1 MTSPAVTRHAR
12 RALRAPG
19 ATHDHLLRDGI
30 LKLLAIKDS
39 DIRLLTLEQCRDAV
53 DKSLHA
59 GGAFS
64 ATIPLVTLYYGGFID
79 VDVADPTR
87 PGQDLFV
94 LSKGHAV
101 AALASIYAEL
111 GYIDRSVLKHSR
123 SFASILNGHPG
134 PILPGIQIA
143 TGPMG
148 QGLAVAQGFAL
159 AGRTSPRFDAYALCG
174 DGEMQEGPIWEA
186 VMFAGQKHLDNLCVM
201 VDRNNGQLDMAN
213 RMIFPMPD
221 LEAVFRSFNWEVHS
235 VDATQYNGM
244 YAALE
249 QFRFGPRNGKPTA
262 IICHGTKGH
271 GALSDFLN
279 KHKVTVPDRLL
290 EQEMALQADQRR
302 DRAAEFLAFHDRL
315 HDYPDGGLLQEA
327 LVEFAGQ
334 MRLDVR
340 RSADTLSLSQVIGPV
355 LTMRVPPRDKRI
367 QYDAAQLPVLD
378 RAKEYAASD
387 IVTGAMKVFA
397 RDPRVISIDADL
409 ATTSGLEAGVA
420 AVDQRRAL
428 NVGVAEANMMG
439 IGEAFA
445 ALGSNTWIS
454 TFCPFYDWKVLR
466 RIAVGHQ
473 ERHEAMAAKDGWLSE
488 GHGLDLTM
496 LATAAN
502 FETRTNGATH
512 MGNDDSLTFDAVA
525 HLKIVDVS
533 CPQQMLALMKWVMA
547 GNRGLLYV
555 RVMRTPS
562 VVLYD
567 PGYQFEFGKG
577 SIVHG
582 AMTDA
587 AYIVSS
593 GRGVHEAI
601 AAARLCAT
609 SGTSVAVIDMPSIDE
624 DLLMEVCD
632 SGKVVCLAEQ
642 NNGYIL
648 QNLLKLRHK
657 RRNLGSDP
665 RTVRGSD
672 PGTVRRGQTTSV
684 LSINTL
690 DRDGKPQFIHSG
702 TYEELIEAFGLTA
715 HHIASAVTGALKA
728 RGSR

>member
-1 MTSPAVTRHAR
+1 
-12 RALRAPG
+12 
-19 ATHDHLLRDGI
+19 
-30 LKLLAIKDS
+30 
-39 DIRLLTLEQCRDAV
+39 
-53 DKSLHA
+53 
-59 GGAFS
+59 
-64 ATIPLVTLYYGGFID
+64 
-79 VDVADPTR
+79 
-87 PGQDLFV
+87 
-94 LSKGHAV
+94 
-101 AALASIYAEL
+101 
-111 GYIDRSVLKHSR
+111 
-123 SFASILNGHPG
+123 
-134 PILPGIQIA
+134 
-143 TGPMG
+143 
-148 QGLAVAQGFAL
+148 
-159 AGRTSPRFDAYALCG
+159 
-174 DGEMQEGPIWEA
+174 
-186 VMFAGQKHLDNLCVM
+186 
-201 VDRNNGQLDMAN
+201 
-213 RMIFPMPD
+213 MPD
-221 LEAVFRSFNWEVHS
+221 RCAS
-235 VDATQYNGM
+235 T
-244 YAALE
+244 
-249 QFRFGPRNGKPTA
+249 
-262 IICHGTKGH
+262 C
-271 GALSDFLN
+271 GA
-279 KHKVTVPDRLL
+279 
-290 EQEMALQADQRR
+290 
-302 DRAAEFLAFHDRL
+302 
-315 HDYPDGGLLQEA
+315 
-327 LVEFAGQ
+327 
-334 MRLDVR
+334 
-340 RSADTLSLSQVIGPV
+340 SADTLSLSQVIGPV
-355 LTMRVPPRDKRI
+355 LTTRVPPRDKRI

-387 IVTGAMKVFA
+387 VVTAAMKVFA
-397 RDPRVISIDADL
+397 RDPRVMSIDADL

-473 ERHEAMAAKDGWLSE
+473 ERHEAMAAEDGWLSE

-512 MGNDDSLTFDAVA
+512 MGNDDSVTFDAVA

-562 VVLYD
+562 AVLYD
-567 PGYQFEFGKG
+567 SGYQFEFGKG

-601 AAARLCAT
+601 AAAKICAT
-609 SGTSVAVIDMPSIDE
+609 SGTGVAVVDMPSIDE
-624 DLLMEVCD
+624 ELAAAIVCERQGGLPRRTEQRLH
-632 SGKVVCLAEQ
+632 SAEPVE
-642 NNGYIL
+642 
-648 QNLLKLRHK
+648 
-657 RRNLGSDP
+657 GSVP
-665 RTVRGSD
+665 ARGSD
-672 PGTVRRGQTTSV
+672 PSAPSV

-690 DRDGKPQFIHSG
+690 DHDGKPQFIHSG

-715 HHIASAVTGALKA
+715 QHIASAVMGALKA

>member
-19 ATHDHLLRDGI
+19 ATHDHLLREGI

-111 GYIDRSVLKHSR
+111 GYIDRSVLRNSR
-123 SFASILNGHPG
+123 SFTSILNGHPG

-148 QGLAVAQGFAL
+148 QGFAVAQGFAI

-235 VDATQYNGM
+235 VDATQYNGV

-302 DRAAEFLAFHDRL
+302 DRATEFLAFYEGL

-327 LVEFAGQ
+327 LRDFAGQ

-340 RSADTLSLSQVIGPV
+340 HSSGETLSLAQVIGPV
-355 LTMRVPPRDKRI
+355 LTTRVPPRDKRI
-367 QYDAAQLPVLD
+367 QYDAAHLPVLD

-387 IVTGAMKVFA
+387 IVTAAMKVFA
-397 RDPRVISIDADL
+397 RDPRVVSIDADL
-409 ATTSGLEAGVA
+409 ATTSGLEGGVA

-473 ERHEAMAAKDGWLSE
+473 ERHEAMAAEDGWLSE

-525 HLKIVDVS
+525 HLNIIDVS

-562 VVLYD
+562 AVLYD
-567 PGYQFEFGKG
+567 AGYQFELGKG
-577 SIVHG
+577 SLVHG

-601 AAARLCAT
+601 AAARLCAN
-609 SGTSVAVIDMPSIDE
+609 SGTVVAVIDMPSIDD
-624 DLLMEVCD
+624 DLLMQLSA

-648 QNLLKLRHK
+648 QNLLKVQH
-657 RRNLGSDP
+657 RRDSGSGP
-665 RTVRGSD
+665 RNTRG
-672 PGTVRRGQTTSV
+672 GQTAHV

-715 HHIASAVTGALKA
+715 RHIAAAVMGALDA

>member
-19 ATHDHLLRDGI
+19 ATHDHLLREGI

-64 ATIPLVTLYYGGFID
+64 ATIPLVSLYYGGFID

-111 GYIDRSVLKHSR
+111 GYIDRSVLKNSR
-123 SFASILNGHPG
+123 SFTSILNGHPG

-148 QGLAVAQGFAL
+148 QGLAVAQGFAI
-159 AGRTSPRFDAYALCG
+159 AGRVSPRFDAYALCG

-201 VDRNNGQLDMAN
+201 IDRNNGQLDMAN

-221 LEAVFRSFNWEVHS
+221 LEAVFRSFNWEVCS
-235 VDATQYNGM
+235 VDATQYNGV

-249 QFRFGPRNGKPTA
+249 EFRFGPRNGKPMA

-290 EQEMALQADQRR
+290 EQEMVLQANQRR
-302 DRAAEFLAFHDRL
+302 DRVGEFVAFHDRL
-315 HDYPDGGLLQEA
+315 RDYPDGGLLQEA

-334 MRLDVR
+334 MRLDVQR
-340 RSADTLSLSQVIGPV
+340 TGGDTLSLAQVIGPV
-355 LTMRVPPRDKRI
+355 VTGRVSPRNKRI
-367 QYDAAQLPVLD
+367 EYDAALLPVLD
-378 RAKEYAASD
+378 RSKEYAASD
-387 IVTGAMKVFA
+387 IVTSAMKVFA
-397 RDPRVISIDADL
+397 RDPRVVSIDADL
-409 ATTSGLEAGVA
+409 ATTSGLEGGVA
-420 AVDQRRAL
+420 MVDQRRAL

-445 ALGSNTWIS
+445 ALGCNTWIS

-473 ERHEAMAAKDGWLSE
+473 ERHEAMAAEDGWLSE

-525 HLKIVDVS
+525 HLKIIDVS
-533 CPQQMLALMKWVMA
+533 CPQQMLSLMRWVMA

-562 VVLYD
+562 AVLYD
-567 PGYQFEFGKG
+567 ASYQFEFGKG
-577 SIVHG
+577 AFVHG
-582 AMTDA
+582 SLSDA
-587 AYIVSS
+587 AFIVSS

-601 AAARLCAT
+601 SAARICAER
-609 SGTSVAVIDMPSIDE
+609 GARVAVVDMPSIDE
-624 DLLMEVCD
+624 DLLMQICD
-632 SGKVVCLAEQ
+632 SGKAVCLAEQ

-648 QNLLKLRHK
+648 QNLLKLQH
-657 RRNLGSDP
+657 RRGNWGSDP
-665 RTVRGSD
+665 RTV
-672 PGTVRRGQTTSV
+672 QA
-684 LSINTL
+684 INTL
-690 DRDGKPQFIHSG
+690 DRDGRPQFIHSG
-702 TYEELIEAFGLTA
+702 TYEELAEAFGLTGA
-715 HHIASAVTGALKA
+715 HIATAVMRAIDA